1 MANPYELW
9 DTRRSL
15 GVFRAVEPAPIYW
28 APWFTQQIN
37 STDEYIDFEKLPVP
51 SRKLAAFAL
60 PLARGASAY
69 DDSVRTFRVKPAYIK
84 MDDAVDP
91 LKPLIKQAGIDPSM
105 LDESNLSPMQ
115 RLELLK
121 VAIAAAHRRAIDLR
135 FDWLA
140 ARAIIDG
147 KVTLTGKDY
156 PTTLVDFG
164 RAAYQTVTLSDGTRI
179 GDSGVKALDVIQT
192 QLDVM
197 NDAEFGAMPTR
208 ITMGG
213 SVWSV
218 LRNDAG
224 LLEHLD
230 TQIRNPAHDIERG
243 LNAGKIFKVG
253 ELSVGGQSGQRIEL
267 WVNNETYIDPETG
280 SSARYL
286 GAKEMVFTGTPEAL
300 QGFRCFG
307 RIIDQDARYEAIDV
321 FAKNYAEQVGDI
333 TVQRISHKSAPLMVP
348 VNPDA
353 TLKIVQ
359 AVD

>member
-15 GVFRAVEPAPIYW
+15 GVFRATDPAPQYW
-28 APWFTQQIN
+28 TPWFTRQIN

-91 LKPLIKQAGIDPSM
+91 LKPLVKQAGIDPSM
-105 LDESNLSPMQ
+105 LDVSRLTPMQ
-115 RLELLK
+115 RLELIK
-121 VAIAAAHRRAIDLR
+121 VAIAAAHRRAIELR
-135 FDWLA
+135 WDWLC
-140 ARAIIDG
+140 ARALIDG
-147 KVTLTGKDY
+147 KVTLTGAEY

-164 RAAYQTVTLSDGTRI
+164 RAAGHTVTLTDGTRI
-179 GDSGVKALDVIQT
+179 GDAGIKALDVIQARCDT
-192 QLDVM
+192 M

-218 LRNDAG
+218 LREDAG
-224 LLEHLD
+224 ILAHLD
-230 TQIRNPAHDIERG
+230 TQTKGGVHTIDRG
-243 LNAGKIFKVG
+243 LNAGKIFPVG
-253 ELSVGGQSGQRIEL
+253 ELSIGGQSGQKIEL
-267 WVNNETYIDPETG
+267 WVNNETYIDPVSGAST
-280 SSARYL
+280 RYL
-286 GAKEMVFTGTPEAL
+286 GAREMVFTGSPESIM
-300 QGFRCFG
+300 GFQCFG
-307 RIIDQDARYEAIDV
+307 RIIDQDAGYEALDV
-321 FAKNYAEQVGDI
+321 FAKNYTEQSGDI
-333 TVQRISHKSAPLMVP
+333 TVQRISHKSSPLMVP

-353 TLKIVQ
+353 TLKIVD

>member
-15 GVFRAVEPAPIYW
+15 GVFRATRPAPMYW
-28 APWFTQQIN
+28 TPWFTQQIN

-69 DDSVRTFRVKPAYIK
+69 DDSVRTFRVKPSYIK
-84 MDDAVDP
+84 MDDEVDP
-91 LKPLIKQAGIDPSM
+91 LKVLVKQAGIDQSM
-105 LDESNLSPMQ
+105 LEESNLTPMQ

-135 FDWLA
+135 LDWLA

-147 KVTLTGKDY
+147 QVTLTGKNY

-164 RAAYQTVTLSDGTRI
+164 RAAGHTVTLTDGTRI
-179 GDSGVKALDVIQT
+179 GDSGIKALDVIQT
-192 QLDVM
+192 QLDKMV
-197 NDAEFGAMPTR
+197 DADFGGVPTR

-218 LRNDAG
+218 LREDASILAHMDND
-224 LLEHLD
+224 
-230 TQIRNPAHDIERG
+230 IRDPAHTIERG
-243 LNAGKIFKVG
+243 LTTGKIFPVG
-253 ELSVGGQSGQRIEL
+253 KLSVGGRSGQQIEL
-267 WVNNETYIDPETG
+267 VVNNETYVDPDTNA
-280 SSARYL
+280 SARYL
-286 GAKEMVFTGTPEAL
+286 GAKEMVFTASPEDV

-307 RIIDQDARYEAIDV
+307 RIIDQDARYEALDV
-321 FAKNYAEQVGDI
+321 FAKNYVQQNADI
-333 TVQRISHKSAPLMVP
+333 TTQHISHKSAPLMVP